1 MWLSEDRYIKK
12 QSKVSSSLILELILE
27 LGVFPTPPLQET
39 ETGKDKVM

>member
-12 QSKVSSSLILELILE
+12 QSKVSSILIFLILE

-39 ETGKDKVM
+39 ETGKN